1 MQTEWGE
8 RIDLTTVLYLCDN
21 GPLVGSSGRLS
32 YTVML
37 LVTHRISFM
46 EPTTNDS
53 VESLE
58 QPVGVTEG
66 FQPFRK
72 LFHAKNAALISAS
85 LLILDLSQTQA
96 SLVLGS
102 IFLVLFVG
110 DLIRLNAA
118 WANAM
123 FFRVFRGLAS
133 PRDAKG
139 VASSTWYAFGVFLVV
154 AFAPMHIAISAI
166 LVLGFCDPVASYV
179 GVRWGQRPFLGGTV
193 EGSTAF
199 VIVAASILLLRHPPA
214 IALGVAVVAGLME
227 RRSWPLDD
235 NLTVPVVCAALLT
248 LLGA

>member
-1 MQTEWGE
+1 M
-8 RIDLTTVLYLCDN
+8 
-21 GPLVGSSGRLS
+21 
-32 YTVML
+32 
-37 LVTHRISFM
+37 
-46 EPTTNDS
+46 
-53 VESLE
+53 
-58 QPVGVTEG
+58 TEG

-85 LLILDLSQTQA
+85 LLLLDLSQTQA

-227 RRSWPLDD
+227 RISWPLDD

-248 LLGA
+248 WLGA

>member
-1 MQTEWGE
+1 MC
-8 RIDLTTVLYLCDN
+8 R
-21 GPLVGSSGRLS
+21 SGNWIS
-32 YTVML
+32 G
-37 LVTHRISFM
+37 RISFM

-58 QPVGVTEG
+58 QPVVVTEG

-85 LLILDLSQTQA
+85 LLLLDLSQTQA

-227 RRSWPLDD
+227 RISWPLDD

-248 LLGA
+248 WLGA

>member
-1 MQTEWGE
+1 
-8 RIDLTTVLYLCDN
+8 
-21 GPLVGSSGRLS
+21 
-32 YTVML
+32 
-37 LVTHRISFM
+37 M

-53 VESLE
+53 VETLE
-58 QPVGVTEG
+58 QPVVVTEG

-85 LLILDLSQTQA
+85 LLLLDLSQTQA

-227 RRSWPLDD
+227 RISWPLDD

-248 LLGA
+248 WLGA

>member
-1 MQTEWGE
+1 MEPIT
-8 RIDLTTVLYLCDN
+8 N
-21 GPLVGSSGRLS
+21 GSSA
-32 YTVML
+32 
-37 LVTHRISFM
+37 
-46 EPTTNDS
+46 
-53 VESLE
+53 SLK
-58 QPVGVTEG
+58 QPVDVTEG

-72 LFHAKNAALISAS
+72 LFHAKNAAIISVA
-85 LLILDLSQTQA
+85 LLFLDLSQIQA

-102 IFLVLFVG
+102 IFLVLLIG
-110 DLIRLNAA
+110 DLIRLNSA

-154 AFAPMHIAISAI
+154 AFAPMHIDISAI

-179 GVRWGQRPFLGGTV
+179 GVRWGRRPFLGGTV
-193 EGSTAF
+193 EGSAAF
-199 VIVAASILLLRHPPA
+199 IILAASILLFRHPPA
-214 IALGVAVVAGLME
+214 IALSVAAVAGLAE

>member
-1 MQTEWGE
+1 MES
-8 RIDLTTVLYLCDN
+8 TTD
-21 GPLVGSSGRLS
+21 
-32 YTVML
+32 
-37 LVTHRISFM
+37 
-46 EPTTNDS
+46 DS

-58 QPVGVTEG
+58 QPVVVTEG

-72 LFHAKNAALISAS
+72 LFHAKNAAIISAA
-85 LLILDLSQTQA
+85 LLLLDLSKTQA
-96 SLVLGS
+96 SFVLGS

-118 WANAM
+118 WANEM

-139 VASSTWYAFGVFLVV
+139 VASSTWYALGVFLVV

-179 GVRWGQRPFLGGTV
+179 GVRWGRRPFLGGTV
-193 EGSTAF
+193 EGSAAF
-199 VIVAASILLLRHPPA
+199 VIVAASILLFRHPPT
-214 IALGVAVVAGLME
+214 IALSVAVVAGLME

>member
-1 MQTEWGE
+1 
-8 RIDLTTVLYLCDN
+8 
-21 GPLVGSSGRLS
+21 
-32 YTVML
+32 
-37 LVTHRISFM
+37 M

-53 VESLE
+53 EESLE

-85 LLILDLSQTQA
+85 LLLLDLSQTQA

-118 WANAM
+118 WANEM

-139 VASSTWYAFGVFLVV
+139 VASSTWYAFGVFLAV

-179 GVRWGQRPFLGGTV
+179 GVRWGRRPFLGGTV
-193 EGSTAF
+193 EGSAAF
-199 VIVAASILLLRHPPA
+199 VILAASILLFRHPPA
-214 IALGVAVVAGLME
+214 IALSVAVVAGLVE
-227 RRSWPLDD
+227 RRSWPVDD

-248 LLGA
+248 WLGA

>member
-1 MQTEWGE
+1 MES
-8 RIDLTTVLYLCDN
+8 TTD
-21 GPLVGSSGRLS
+21 
-32 YTVML
+32 
-37 LVTHRISFM
+37 
-46 EPTTNDS
+46 ES

-72 LFHAKNAALISAS
+72 LFHAKNAALICAS
-85 LLILDLSQTQA
+85 LLLLDLSKTQA
-96 SLVLGS
+96 SFVLGS

-154 AFAPMHIAISAI
+154 AFAPMHIAISAV

-179 GVRWGQRPFLGGTV
+179 GVRWGRRPFLGGTV
-193 EGSTAF
+193 EGSAAF
-199 VIVAASILLLRHPPA
+199 VIVAASILLFRHPPT
-214 IALGVAVVAGLME
+214 IALSVAVVAGLME

-248 LLGA
+248 WLGA